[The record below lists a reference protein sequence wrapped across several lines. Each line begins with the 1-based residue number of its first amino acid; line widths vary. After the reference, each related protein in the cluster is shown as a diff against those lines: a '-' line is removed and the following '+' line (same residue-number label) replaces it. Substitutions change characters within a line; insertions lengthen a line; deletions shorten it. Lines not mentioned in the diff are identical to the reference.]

1 MPASPFTC
9 HIERVVLER
18 LSSNWYENLLDT
30 LRVIVDAAERAD
42 GVIVVGPP
50 KVTDLWASILSELV
64 SIGARWPRI
73 ILVDSERDCA
83 LASLS
88 LEELLGIWEEYLR
101 ESSQYTLQVDLRLD
115 SRVSRRDVLTRGL
128 SSAFRY
134 LALVDV
140 DSSKC
145 ARLQSCTLC
154 LQSCPYSALKGKPP
168 GADRGKCME
177 CGLCTSSCPS
187 GLLFQPAAP
196 PSAVRKLMDA
206 AASKGIESLAVTCP
220 WGRSSVYSTL
230 SGSGRVLILE
240 LPCIASLRLHELLY
254 ARLRGL
260 SASFHCALSEKCSR
274 WVAART
280 HLELSKEVEESF
292 GPPRGDWNGAPFEL
306 PRLAALFAVEPRTP
320 PTRLPLFH
328 LSVSEACTLCGAC
341 ANLCPTSALRLSHD
355 DHSTSLLF
363 NSSLCVGCSTCAEKC
378 PEKAITLSRRLQ
390 VVDSFE
396 VVASSS
402 VMRCKQCGAPLG
414 PLSKLRSLEKR
425 MREKGFD
432 EEAIQS
438 LYLCEKCK
446 HEKLLRELIGSI
458 S

>member
-1 MPASPFTC
+1 MPASSSTC
-9 HIERVVLER
+9 HIERVVLEH
-18 LSSNWYENLLDT
+18 LSSNWYENLSNT
-30 LRVIVDAAERAD
+30 LKVIAVAAERAD

-50 KVTDLWASILSELV
+50 RAADLWASILGELASV
-64 SIGARWPRI
+64 GARWPRI

-88 LEELLGIWEEYLR
+88 LEELLSIWEEYLGEASR
-101 ESSQYTLQVDLRLD
+101 YTLHVDLRLD
-115 SRVSRRDVLTRGL
+115 ARVSRRDVLTRGL
-128 SSAFRY
+128 SSALRY

-140 DSSKC
+140 DSSRC
-145 ARLQSCTLC
+145 AGLQSCALC

-168 GADRGKCME
+168 GADREKCVE
-177 CGLCTSSCPS
+177 CGLCASSCPS

-196 PSAVRKLMDA
+196 PSAVRKLIDA
-206 AASKGIESLAVTCP
+206 AASKGIRSLAVTCP
-220 WGRSSVYSTL
+220 WGRSSVYSAL
-230 SGSGRVLILE
+230 SSSGRVLVLE

-260 SASFHCALSEKCSR
+260 SASFHCALGEKCSR
-274 WVAART
+274 WAAAKT

-292 GPPRGDWNGAPFEL
+292 GPPRGDWSGAPFEL
-306 PRLAALFAVEPRTP
+306 PRLAALFAVKPRTA

-341 ANLCPTSALRLSHD
+341 ANLCPASALRLSRND
-355 DHSTSLLF
+355 YSTSLLF

-396 VVASSS
+396 VVAGSD
-402 VMRCKQCGAPLG
+402 VVHCKQCGAPLG

-432 EEAIQS
+432 EETIQS

-446 HEKLLRELIGSI
+446 HEKLLRELVGSV